1 MAPLLAAAGHFL
13 HPRVDDLVAIAT
25 AAAVTTVCAVVLG
38 GSQHRLLVH
47 WFGGWTPRNGVALG
61 ISFSVDP
68 FGAGLALLA
77 AVLVTASL
85 VFSWRYFDEAGKLY
99 PVLMLV
105 FLAGMCGFAYTGDLF
120 NLFVFFELMGVAA
133 YALTAYDPEESGPI
147 EGAFNFAVTNSV
159 GAFLILFGI
168 ALLYGRFGALNLAQL
183 GESVTHH
190 GLDGLAVVALA
201 LLLVGL
207 LVKAAAVPFHFWLA
221 DAHAMA
227 PAPVCVLFSGAMV
240 ELGLYGALRVY
251 WTVFAGAAEPQAD
264 RVRAVLV
271 GLGVVTALVGAA
283 MCFLQRHLKRMLAY
297 STISHAGLFLVGA
310 GTLDPKATAGAA
322 LWVLSHGLLKGSLFL
337 AAGIVLHRLG
347 DVDELR
353 LHGRGR
359 ELRAARA
366 VFFLGAAGLV
376 GLPFVGGFSG
386 HSLVEEGA
394 SSAGVGWVSVVLVLA
409 SVVTCAAI
417 LRAGARVFLGMGAR
431 EDPLLSP
438 EPPERDPGDAAG
450 GSLALMNG
458 AALVLLVLG
467 LAVSLVPGLEG
478 HAEAAAGSFQ
488 NTRGYAVVVLRSAHQ
503 YSAAIP
509 FRLELPPLSSI
520 LLGLLSGAGAVALA
534 AASLRPRR
542 RRVSDLVAR
551 PLAPLRAAH
560 SGLVTDYVAWA
571 TFGTAV
577 LGGLLAL
584 LLR

>member
-25 AAAVTTVCAVVLG
+25 AAAVTAVCAVVLV
-38 GSQHRLLVH
+38 GSQQRLLVH

-271 GLGVVTALVGAA
+271 GLGV
-283 MCFLQRHLKRMLAY
+283 
-297 STISHAGLFLVGA
+297 
-310 GTLDPKATAGAA
+310 
-322 LWVLSHGLLKGSLFL
+322 
-337 AAGIVLHRLG
+337 
-347 DVDELR
+347 
-353 LHGRGR
+353 
-359 ELRAARA
+359 
-366 VFFLGAAGLV
+366 
-376 GLPFVGGFSG
+376 
-386 HSLVEEGA
+386 
-394 SSAGVGWVSVVLVLA
+394 
-409 SVVTCAAI
+409 
-417 LRAGARVFLGMGAR
+417 
-431 EDPLLSP
+431 
-438 EPPERDPGDAAG
+438 
-450 GSLALMNG
+450 
-458 AALVLLVLG
+458 
-467 LAVSLVPGLEG
+467 
-478 HAEAAAGSFQ
+478 
-488 NTRGYAVVVLRSAHQ
+488 
-503 YSAAIP
+503 
-509 FRLELPPLSSI
+509 
-520 LLGLLSGAGAVALA
+520 
-534 AASLRPRR
+534 
-542 RRVSDLVAR
+542 
-551 PLAPLRAAH
+551 
-560 SGLVTDYVAWA
+560 
-571 TFGTAV
+571 
-577 LGGLLAL
+577 
-584 LLR
+584 